1 MNSKK
6 LSKEQ
11 LKNLDFITKEISKIR
26 TIYDLDKFNDLMKT
40 IKEKSESIP
49 LLTIQ
54 KFAIL
59 FFSFYNNIV
68 VKEQIQTNQKLIQL
82 ADFMLHN
89 FTNKD
94 LLKLTQNEIDR
105 KFSEEDFKNCKIFAD
120 KYREKEPL
128 EICFEICILSKNINI
143 MKIFFTE
150 YLNVNV
156 LTEDKFCLIN
166 LDNPIAF
173 QIFVSLFN
181 KIFVSIKN
189 NKLNDLDSIIQNIIN
204 D

>member
-1 MNSKK
+1 MSENKFF
-6 LSKEQ
+6 
-11 LKNLDFITKEISKIR
+11 NGN
-26 TIYDLDKFNDLMKT
+26 IY
-40 IKEKSESIP
+40 
-49 LLTIQ
+49 
-54 KFAIL
+54 
-59 FFSFYNNIV
+59 
-68 VKEQIQTNQKLIQL
+68 LI
-82 ADFMLHN
+82 
-89 FTNKD
+89 
-94 LLKLTQNEIDR
+94 LTQNEIDR

-204 D
+204 DSNNSLYNMFRCSKCYDIMLMRLKIDNKFEMKCLNCDTYII